1 MKPLPLIPL
10 PQMPLNKVP
19 RTRRLRIPPILHRIL
34 HIRNLRLELPVQQLR
49 RVQQRKTQIPRF
61 HPGRHRP
68 PLQPHRAGEDPCVRL
83 AGRYELRS
91 GERGHIDDE
100 VEVWDVARGVRD
112 SVGEDYAAFGVGVVD
127 LDGFSGVAGEYVVVA
142 DGVGS
147 DGVSARQRMRTMRVW
162 GGDSLTAVEKA
173 PSIAADPPI
182 SCFIPGIPILGLS
195 DSPPV
200 S

>member
-1 MKPLPLIPL
+1 
-10 PQMPLNKVP
+10 
-19 RTRRLRIPPILHRIL
+19 
-34 HIRNLRLELPVQQLR
+34 
-49 RVQQRKTQIPRF
+49 
-61 HPGRHRP
+61 
-68 PLQPHRAGEDPCVRL
+68 VRL

-91 GERGHIDDE
+91 GKRGHIDDE
-100 VEVWDVARGVRD
+100 VKVWDVARGVRD

-142 DGVGS
+142 DGIGS
-147 DGVSARQRMRTMRVW
+147 DVVLGEAEDEDYAGVGA
-162 GGDSLTAVEKA
+162 GGSLTAAEKA
-173 PSIAADPPI
+173 PSIAADLLI